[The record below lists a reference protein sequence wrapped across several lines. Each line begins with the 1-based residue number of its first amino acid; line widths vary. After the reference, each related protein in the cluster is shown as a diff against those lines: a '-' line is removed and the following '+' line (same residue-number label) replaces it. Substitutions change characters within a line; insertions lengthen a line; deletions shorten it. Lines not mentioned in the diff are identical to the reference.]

1 MSGDDM
7 EIVVEFDRDPR
18 AEQLLWQELCAGLPA
33 GTPEPG
39 GSGPRPGGLGVAT
52 ARSGDGV
59 LLGWAPVLTGQD
71 ADAAVVEWV
80 LATLERERI
89 VHGSVAEPD
98 GTGDEESV
106 LVALI
111 RTAADA
117 ARAAG
122 FRALDWLDRGD
133 TGAEL
138 DARAAAELEASVHR
152 ELGRKWGVSALA
164 RWQRPEGLPA
174 VRTRR
179 APRGTGWQG
188 LELLTDDGRTAAR
201 IAAVVAGP
209 EVYVERVGHH
219 GVEAPQLGSLVADFV
234 EQVRMDHPSV
244 ESFRVRE
251 LDDEVL
257 GRALKAAKLRISHRW
272 WQYRLPL

>member
-1 MSGDDM
+1 M

>member
-1 MSGDDM
+1 MGTTLD
-7 EIVVEFDRDPR
+7 IVVEFDRAPR
-18 AEQLLWQELCAGLPA
+18 AEHLLWQELCAGLPA
-33 GTPEPG
+33 GTPAPG
-39 GSGPRPGGLGVAT
+39 GSRPHPGTLGVAT
-52 ARSGDGV
+52 ARSGDGA
-59 LLGWAPVLTGQD
+59 LLGWAPVFTGQD
-71 ADAAVVEWV
+71 PEAATVEWLLV
-80 LATLERERI
+80 TRERERI
-89 VHGSVAEPD
+89 VQGSVAEPA
-98 GTGDEESV
+98 GTGDEEAV
-106 LVALI
+106 LVALFRAAANAA
-111 RTAADA
+111 RTA
-117 ARAAG
+117 G
-122 FRALDWLDRGD
+122 YRALDWLDRGD

-138 DARAAAELEASVHR
+138 DARAAAELEASIHR

-164 RWQRPEGLPA
+164 RWQRPDGLPA

-188 LELLTDDGRTAAR
+188 LELLTADGRTAAR

-219 GVEAPQLGSLVADFV
+219 GVEGPELGSLVADFV
-234 EQVRMDHPSV
+234 EQIREDHPSV

-257 GRALKAAKLRISHRW
+257 GVALKSAKLRISERW